1 MLCCSAHVI
10 SLDYQITPL
19 LRNTFLRMAQ
29 EVKLALMEHRVL
41 GVRKA
46 ILYGRAGGRTA
57 WYAVTY
63 SIDLIAITSS
73 VAESRQGH
81 CRHSH

>member
-57 WYAVTY
+57 
-63 SIDLIAITSS
+63 
-73 VAESRQGH
+73 
-81 CRHSH
+81 